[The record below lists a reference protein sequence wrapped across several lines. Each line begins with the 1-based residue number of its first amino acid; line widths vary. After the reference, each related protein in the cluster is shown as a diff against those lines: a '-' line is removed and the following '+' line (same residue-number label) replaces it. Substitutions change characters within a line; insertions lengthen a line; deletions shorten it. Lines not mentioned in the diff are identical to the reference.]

1 MKETKFDEGNTN
13 VWDLSL
19 LTTVLKYSSLKFVLP
34 SSPEEK
40 ALDDLKVIR
49 NTLIGHA
56 ADAAIPNAVF
66 NAAWNDACNA
76 LTLFNAT
83 AADFQSVQD
92 GT

>member
-1 MKETKFDEGNTN
+1 M
-13 VWDLSL
+13 
-19 LTTVLKYSSLKFVLP
+19 P

-40 ALDDLKVIR
+40 ALDDLKDIR

-66 NAAWNDACNA
+66 NAAWTKACNA
-76 LTLFNAT
+76 LTQFNAT
-83 AADFQSVQD
+83 AADFKSVQD